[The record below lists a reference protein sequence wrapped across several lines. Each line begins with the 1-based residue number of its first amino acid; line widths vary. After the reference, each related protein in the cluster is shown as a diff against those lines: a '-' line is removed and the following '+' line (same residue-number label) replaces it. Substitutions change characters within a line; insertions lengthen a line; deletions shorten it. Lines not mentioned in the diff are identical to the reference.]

1 MKILVVGS
9 PEDLVSSFFF
19 FFFFLFAFVLF
30 FRYQSDWKRLELR
43 DNLSEVALLIHYFI
57 NILASRLA

>member
-9 PEDLVSSFFF
+9 PEELVSSFFF

>member
-9 PEDLVSSFFF
+9 PKDLVSSFF

>member
-19 FFFFLFAFVLF
+19 FFFFLFGFVLF
-30 FRYQSDWKRLELR
+30 FRYKSDWKRLELR

>member
-9 PEDLVSSFFF
+9 PEDLVSSFF

>member
-19 FFFFLFAFVLF
+19 IFFLFAFVLF

>member
-9 PEDLVSSFFF
+9 PEDLVSSF